1 MSEYYHR
8 FARFVDEPREGETLR
23 EFVERECFDRAKMV
37 EQMIEE
43 LPEGKDYL
51 LDIDSAL
58 YGAMPVNF
66 YVYTSNYSVQKHGFD
81 APPIVADRMGGKTA
95 SDEEYSYFGTLDGFL
110 HHIADPN
117 YPWIGELEYPDW
129 EICPP
134 DLITYNNYDY
144 SGGDL
149 DDDEE
154 EEE

>member
-8 FARFVDEPREGETLR
+8 FARFVDEPRKGETLR
-23 EFVERECFDRAKMV
+23 DFVERDSFHRAKMV

-51 LDIDSAL
+51 LDIDTAL
-58 YGAMPVNF
+58 CGAMPVNF
-66 YVYTSNYSVQKHGFD
+66 YVYTSNYSVKKYGFD

-95 SDEEYSYFGTLDGFL
+95 SDAEYSYFGTLDGFL
-110 HHIADPN
+110 HHIANPN
-117 YPWIGELEYPDW
+117 YPWLGELEYPAW

-134 DLITYNNYDY
+134 DLITYDNYDY

-154 EEE
+154 VEE